1 MRVLCD
7 LCGCV
12 GSFLETC
19 VVLQRERDD
28 DEI

>member
-12 GSFLETC
+12 GFFLDVCCAAE
-19 VVLQRERDD
+19 RERDD